1 MERAATR
8 HDRQG
13 FLAAIVVVAFAIAY
27 AVVLSLGLASL
38 PRSDAAIGDPWF
50 TMMEILIVA
59 MMPALVML
67 MAAIQAS
74 APSAAR
80 RRGRWALGF
89 MIAAAVL
96 TGAVHLTLLVLRRVL
111 PIDERS
117 HALLGFEWPSLP
129 YALDMLAWDV
139 LFAISVLLA
148 APLFGGSPLRRAI
161 RDALTISGVLAL
173 AGLAG
178 PLLGDMRLRNI
189 GVVGYAVVFPVA
201 AALLALHFR
210 RASAIE
216 AH

>member
-1 MERAATR
+1 MARYK
-8 HDRQG
+8 RQG
-13 FLAAIVVVAFAIAY
+13 LLAAIAVVALSLVYGIL
-27 AVVLSLGLASL
+27 LSLGLASL
-38 PRSDAAIGDPWF
+38 PYPGAAIGDPWF
-50 TMMEILIVA
+50 TMMEILIIP
-59 MMPALVML
+59 MMPAMVML

-74 APSAAR
+74 APSTAR

-89 MIAAAVL
+89 MIATAVL
-96 TGAVHLTLLVLRRVL
+96 TAAVHLTLLVLRRVL
-111 PIDERS
+111 PIDERW
-117 HALLGFEWPSLP
+117 HALLSFEWPSLA

-139 LFAISVLLA
+139 LFALSVLLA
-148 APLFGGSPLRRAI
+148 ATLFGRSPLRRAI
-161 RDALTISGVLAL
+161 RTTLTISGVLAL

-210 RASAIE
+210 RASAVE

>member
-27 AVVLSLGLASL
+27 AVVLALGLAAL
-38 PRSDAAIGDPWF
+38 DHADAAIGDPWF
-50 TMMEILIVA
+50 TMMEILIIA
-59 MMPALVML
+59 MMPAMVML

-89 MIAAAVL
+89 MIATAVL
-96 TGAVHLTLLVLRRVL
+96 TAAVHLTLLVLRRVL
-111 PIDERS
+111 PIDERW
-117 HALLGFEWPSLP
+117 HALLSFEWPSLP

-139 LFAISVLLA
+139 LFALSVLLA
-148 APLFGGSPLRRAI
+148 SALFGGSPLRRAI
-161 RDALTISGVLAL
+161 RTILTISGVLAL

-178 PLLGDMRLRNI
+178 PLIGDMRLRNI

-201 AALLALHFR
+201 AALLAHHFR
-210 RASAIE
+210 RASAVE